1 MKQLIAICAI
11 GNDRTG
17 LVYDLTRVVVE
28 CGGNVLESRMTA
40 LGNEFADAYL
50 KLKQNEWNSYA
61 SHFTQWELDNT
72 LDV

>member
-1 MKQLIAICAI
+1 LRNFDKDTELKA
-11 GNDRTG
+11 
-17 LVYDLTRVVVE
+17 
-28 CGGNVLESRMTA
+28 A